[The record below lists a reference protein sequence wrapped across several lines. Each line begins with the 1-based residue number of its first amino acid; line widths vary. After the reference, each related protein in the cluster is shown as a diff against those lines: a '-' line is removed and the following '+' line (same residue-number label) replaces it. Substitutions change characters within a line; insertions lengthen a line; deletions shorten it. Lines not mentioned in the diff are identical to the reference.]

1 MAVNKV
7 LSSSSL
13 VIEIENG
20 KDKTGNTIYK
30 KKTFSSLKTTAAP
43 QDIYDVAVAIQGILS
58 VGAKDTYLNDNSK
71 LVQA

>member
-7 LSSSSL
+7 ISSSSL

-20 KDKTGNTIYK
+20 KDKTGTTVYK
-30 KKTFSSLKTTAAP
+30 KKTFSSLKTDAAAK
-43 QDIYDVAVAIQGILS
+43 DIYDVAVAIQGVLS

-71 LVQA
+71 LVKA